1 KLNNTKKIT
10 VLCAEDEVLIALDL
24 ESVINDQ
31 SDMICLGLV
40 TDITVLI
47 GEMQKLKPDF
57 LILDLHMSG
66 ENTSS
71 HISELIRV
79 STKTNIIIF
88 SGSADQIEI
97 DSIIK
102 NGAKRFVIKDGNVDG
117 VILAIRELAG

>member
-1 KLNNTKKIT
+1 MNNTKKIT
-10 VLCAEDEVLIALDL
+10 VLCAEDEVLMALDL

>member
-1 KLNNTKKIT
+1 LNNTKKIT

>member
-1 KLNNTKKIT
+1 MNNTKKIT